1 MKLNTKMLYNS
12 HRMQAVKDLRKLH
25 NNKLRLEECAYPANS
40 TLKVSLIDHI
50 QE

>member
-12 HRMQAVKDLRKLH
+12 HRMQAQKDLQKLH
-25 NNKLRLEECAYPANS
+25 NNNLRLAECAYPTNS

-50 QE
+50 KE

>member
-12 HRMQAVKDLRKLH
+12 HRMQAVKDLQKLH

-40 TLKVSLIDHI
+40 TLMVSLIDHI